1 MSRHVVFWRHVH
13 DERGLRSGLSLHW
26 EPLRMSSERYLVN
39 LSIVSEQLESISVE
53 LSSLN
58 KKFERFLRIEEEK
71 YPPRMPLHIKGND
84 LLCTACF
91 SMVSQGSRAVE
102 NWRLCTH
109 GDRCPACGPC
119 EECSEGEE
127 TITESLGDA

>member
-1 MSRHVVFWRHVH
+1 
-13 DERGLRSGLSLHW
+13 
-26 EPLRMSSERYLVN
+26 MSSERYLVN

-71 YPPRMPLHIKGND
+71 YPDKPVMHVRND
-84 LLCTACF
+84 LLCVACF
-91 SMVSQGSRAVE
+91 GMASVGSRAVE
-102 NWRLCTH
+102 FWRLCTH

-119 EECSEGEE
+119 EECADDTISEG
-127 TITESLGDA
+127 LADA